1 MADNTAPADR
11 PAKTFL
17 GRLTRVSVPRHELE
31 FISKVGRLNREEAVA
46 LLHKHMGD
54 REAVFRELAPRRKP

>member
-1 MADNTAPADR
+1 
-11 PAKTFL
+11 
-17 GRLTRVSVPRHELE
+17 VPRHELE

-54 REAVFRELAPRRKP
+54 REAVFRELASRRKP

>member
-11 PAKTFL
+11 APKTFL
-17 GRLTRVSVPRHELE
+17 GRLTRASVPRHELE

-46 LLHKHMGD
+46 LLQKHMGD
-54 REAVFRELAPRRKP
+54 REAVFRELASRRKP